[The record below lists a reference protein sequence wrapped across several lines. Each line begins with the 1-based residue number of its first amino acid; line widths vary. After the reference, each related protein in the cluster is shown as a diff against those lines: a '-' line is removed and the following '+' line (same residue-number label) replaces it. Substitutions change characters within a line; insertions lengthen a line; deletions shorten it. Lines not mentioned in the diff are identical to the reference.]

1 LKFPICY
8 GIIPA
13 RYASRRFEGKPL
25 AQILGKPMFWH
36 VYSRARRCPELA
48 ATVLAT
54 DDERIFKAA
63 MDLDVPVVM
72 TRNNHISGTDRVLE
86 AALGIGIP
94 ESAVVINIQG
104 DEPALEPS
112 MLSQL
117 IAPFISPEVMVST
130 LARKINV
137 EEAVNH
143 DRVKVVLAQ
152 DGKALYFSRSPIP
165 YYREKNKRAE
175 YFGHIGLYAFRM
187 DILKKFVEL
196 GPGHLEKI
204 EKLEQLRFLEN
215 GITIHVVVTEYES
228 IGVDRPEDLAIV
240 SRILSMK
247 RN

>member
-1 LKFPICY
+1 
-8 GIIPA
+8 
-13 RYASRRFEGKPL
+13 
-25 AQILGKPMFWH
+25 MFWH
-36 VYSRARRCPELA
+36 VYSQACLCAELSEI
-48 ATVLAT
+48 VLAT

-63 MDLDVPVVM
+63 INLNVPVVM

-86 AALGIGIP
+86 AALGMGIP
-94 ESAVVINIQG
+94 ENAVVINIQG

-112 MLSQL
+112 MLSQ
-117 IAPFISPEVMVST
+117 IVAPFISPEVMVST
-130 LARKINV
+130 LARKINS
-137 EEAVNH
+137 EEAVNQ
-143 DRVKVVLAQ
+143 DRVKVVFAR

-165 YYREKNKRAE
+165 YYREKNKQAE
-175 YFGHIGLYAFRM
+175 YYGHIGLYAFRM

-196 GPGHLEKI
+196 GPGRLEKI